1 MRFLMRT
8 TRFSFSSGGSAQL
21 RGDGDGLVG
30 AVSGRPDDVTV
41 LLLFRCFFFS
51 LFLRFIV
58 ARVLIFFPFFLSVD
72 DKKKVFGRRAQFR
85 SLNSF
90 F

>member
-1 MRFLMRT
+1 MRT

-41 LLLFRCFFFS
+41 LLLFRCFFFFVVS
-51 LFLRFIV
+51 SVYRRASFDFL
-58 ARVLIFFPFFLSVD
+58 PFFFIGRRQ
-72 DKKKVFGRRAQFR
+72 KKVFGRRAQFR